1 MSRVRRVSL
10 LLAMCVSVLI
20 ARPGDVAA
28 QSVPPSADAP
38 PAGVFEEA
46 LVSGISVLHDND
58 GWPHPG
64 NSFKDDNYS
73 AGIEIRVNGR
83 AVSRAGLTRPLDGLD
98 WMTRVHRRNARGSRR
113 YHSAL
118 VFGLAYT
125 PDVLDTDVPQR
136 DDRPF
141 ASLVGLAVRRT
152 SVHGA
157 LSDRVWSSE
166 VAVGVL
172 GLDAARHVQT
182 LLHRTRRWMTGN
194 PTPVDPLGWTNQISD
209 GGEPTALYRVGYER
223 LLAGD
228 AAGTARKHWQVT
240 GALEGSVGYQ
250 TNVSAAVAARA
261 GVFTSEFWEFSSGIR
276 SAGVGRQ
283 QPSPDGAPRWELF
296 AFGLARPRL
305 VGWNALLQGQFR
317 ESEHT
322 VRIKRLI
329 GEWEGGAGASLPMGE
344 WHLQA
349 VVQFAQG
356 RTTEF
361 VAPKARLYTWGTIML
376 MVSRGAGRR

>member
-1 MSRVRRVSL
+1 MTRVYRTGLLVALRVAV
-10 LLAMCVSVLI
+10 LAAL
-20 ARPGDVAA
+20 PGVVAA
-28 QSVPPSADAP
+28 QSAP
-38 PAGVFEEA
+38 GPAASPATGVFEEA
-46 LVSGISVLHDND
+46 LVSGVSLLHDND

-73 AGIEIRVNGR
+73 AGIEIRLNGR
-83 AVSRAGLTRPLDGLD
+83 AVRRAGLTRPLEGLD
-98 WMTRVHRRNARGSRR
+98 WLTRVNRRHARASRLF
-113 YHSAL
+113 HSAQL
-118 VFGLAYT
+118 FGLAYT

-152 SVHGA
+152 SVHGPA
-157 LSDRVWSSE
+157 NDRVWSSE
-166 VAVGVL
+166 FAIGVL
-172 GLDAARHVQT
+172 GLDAAQHVQT

-209 GGEPTALYRVGYER
+209 GGEPTALYRVSYER

-228 AAGTARKHWQVT
+228 PAGAARKHWQVT
-240 GALEGSVGYQ
+240 GGLDGSVGYQ
-250 TNVSAAVAARA
+250 TNASAAIASRVGA
-261 GVFTSEFWEFSSGIR
+261 FSSEFWEFSSGLR

-283 QPSPDGAPRWELF
+283 QPAPSGSPRWDLF
-296 AFGLARPRL
+296 AFGLARPR
-305 VGWNALLQGQFR
+305 VVVWNALLQGQFR

-322 VRIKRLI
+322 VRVKRLI
-329 GEWEGGAGASLPMGE
+329 GEWEGGAGASVAMGR

-349 VVQFAQG
+349 VVQVAQG

-376 MVSRGAGRR
+376 MMSRSIGR

>member
-1 MSRVRRVSL
+1 MTRVYRTGLLVALRVAV
-10 LLAMCVSVLI
+10 LAAL
-20 ARPGDVAA
+20 PGVVAA
-28 QSVPPSADAP
+28 QSAP
-38 PAGVFEEA
+38 GPAASPATGVFEEA
-46 LVSGISVLHDND
+46 LVSGVSLLHDND

-73 AGIEIRVNGR
+73 AGIEIRLNGR
-83 AVSRAGLTRPLDGLD
+83 AVRRAGLTRPLEGLD
-98 WMTRVHRRNARGSRR
+98 WLTRVNRRHARASRLF
-113 YHSAL
+113 HSAQL
-118 VFGLAYT
+118 FGLAYT

-152 SVHGA
+152 SVHGPA
-157 LSDRVWSSE
+157 NDRVWSSE
-166 VAVGVL
+166 FAIGVL
-172 GLDAARHVQT
+172 GLDAAQHVQT

-209 GGEPTALYRVGYER
+209 GGEPTALYRVSYER

-228 AAGTARKHWQVT
+228 PAGAARKHWQVT
-240 GALEGSVGYQ
+240 GGLDGSVGYQ
-250 TNVSAAVAARA
+250 TNASAAIAARA
-261 GVFTSEFWEFSSGIR
+261 GAFSSEFWEFSSGLR

-283 QPSPDGAPRWELF
+283 TAPSGGPRWDLF
-296 AFGLARPRL
+296 AFGLARPR
-305 VGWNALLQGQFR
+305 VVVWNALLQGQFR

-322 VRIKRLI
+322 VRVKRLI
-329 GEWEGGAGASLPMGE
+329 GEWEGGFGASWPAGR

-349 VVQFAQG
+349 VVQVAQG

-376 MVSRGAGRR
+376 MMSRSAGG

>member
-1 MSRVRRVSL
+1 MSRVCRAR
-10 LLAMCVSVLI
+10 LLAGLCAAILAVLPGVVI
-20 ARPGDVAA
+20 AQD
-28 QSVPPSADAP
+28 VPPPIDAP
-38 PAGVFEEA
+38 VSGVFEEA

-73 AGIEIRVNGR
+73 AGLEIRLNGR
-83 AVSRAGLTRPLDGLD
+83 AVRRAGLTRPLDGID
-98 WMTRVHRRNARGSRR
+98 WLTRVNLRHAGATRL
-113 YHSAL
+113 YHSAQI
-118 VFGLAYT
+118 FGLAYT

-141 ASLVGLAVRRT
+141 ASLVGIAVRRT

-166 VAVGVL
+166 FAVGLL
-172 GLDAARHVQT
+172 GLDAARQVQT
-182 LLHRTRRWMTGN
+182 ILHRTRRWMTGN
-194 PTPVDPLGWTNQISD
+194 PTPVDPLGWTNQIAD
-209 GGEPTALYRVGYER
+209 GGEPTALYRVSYER

-228 AAGTARKHWQVT
+228 GAGTARKHWQVT
-240 GALEGSVGYQ
+240 GGLDGSVGYQ
-250 TNVSAAVAARA
+250 TNASAALAARA
-261 GVFTSEFWEFSSGIR
+261 GVFTSDFWEFSRGIR

-283 QPSPDGAPRWELF
+283 QPALAGVPRWELF
-296 AFGLARPRL
+296 AFGLARPR
-305 VGWNALLQGQFR
+305 VVAWNALLQGQFR

-322 VRIKRLI
+322 VRVKRLI
-329 GEWEGGAGASLPMGE
+329 GEWEGGVGASLPMGS

-349 VVQFAQG
+349 VVQLVQG

-376 MVSRGAGRR
+376 MMSRSASR

>member
-1 MSRVRRVSL
+1 MPPPRCPPPPLVLCVV
-10 LLAMCVSVLI
+10 LLAALS
-20 ARPGDVAA
+20 GVAA
-28 QSVPPSADAP
+28 AQPAPVPADATTS
-38 PAGVFEEA
+38 GVFEEA

-64 NSFKDDNYS
+64 NSFRDDNYS
-73 AGIEIRVNGR
+73 AGLEIRVNGR
-83 AVSRAGLTRPLDGLD
+83 IVARAGLTRPLEGLD
-98 WMTRVHRRNARGSRR
+98 WLTRVNRRHAHATRLF
-113 YHSAL
+113 HSAQL
-118 VFGLAYT
+118 FGLAYT

-152 SVHGA
+152 SVHGEA
-157 LSDRVWSSE
+157 SDRVWSSE
-166 VAVGVL
+166 FAIGVL
-172 GLDAARHVQT
+172 GLDAARHLQT
-182 LLHRTRRWMTGN
+182 VLHRTRRWMTGN

-209 GGEPTALYRVGYER
+209 GGEPTALYRVSYER

-228 AAGTARKHWQVT
+228 GARTARKHWQVT
-240 GALEGSVGYQ
+240 GGLDGGVGYQ
-250 TNVSAAVAARA
+250 TNASAAVAARVGA
-261 GVFTSEFWEFSSGIR
+261 FSSDFWEFSSGIR

-283 QPSPDGAPRWELF
+283 QPPPAGVPRWELF
-296 AFGLARPRL
+296 AFGLARPR
-305 VGWNALLQGQFR
+305 VVVWNALLQGQFR

-322 VRIKRLI
+322 VRAKRLI
-329 GEWEGGAGASLPMGE
+329 GEWEGGLGASLPMGR

-376 MVSRGAGRR
+376 MMSRSAGR

>member
-1 MSRVRRVSL
+1 MTRVCRAHL
-10 LLAMCVSVLI
+10 LTGLCCAVQLAAL
-20 ARPGDVAA
+20 PGFVAA
-28 QSVPPSADAP
+28 QSAP
-38 PAGVFEEA
+38 GPAALPATGVFEEA
-46 LVSGISVLHDND
+46 LVSGFSLLHDND

-73 AGIEIRVNGR
+73 AGIELRLNGR
-83 AVSRAGLTRPLDGLD
+83 AVRRAGLTRPLEGLD
-98 WMTRVHRRNARGSRR
+98 WLTRLGRRHARGSRLF
-113 YHSAL
+113 HSAQL
-118 VFGLAYT
+118 FGLAYT

-152 SVHGA
+152 SVHGPA
-157 LSDRVWSSE
+157 SDRVWSSE
-166 VAVGVL
+166 FAIGVL

-209 GGEPTALYRVGYER
+209 GGEPTALYRVSYER

-228 AAGTARKHWQVT
+228 VAGAARKHWQVT
-240 GALEGSVGYQ
+240 GGLDGSVGYQ
-250 TNVSAAVAARA
+250 TNASAAVAARVGA
-261 GVFTSEFWEFSSGIR
+261 FSSDFWEFSSGLR

-283 QPSPDGAPRWELF
+283 QRAPSGGPRWDLF
-296 AFGLARPRL
+296 AFGVARPR
-305 VGWNALLQGQFR
+305 VVVWNALLQGQFR
-317 ESEHT
+317 DSEHT
-322 VRIKRLI
+322 VRVKRLI
-329 GEWEGGAGASLPMGE
+329 GEWEGGLGASLPMGR

-361 VAPKARLYTWGTIML
+361 VAPKARLYTWGSILL
-376 MVSRGAGRR
+376 MMSRSGGR

>member
-1 MSRVRRVSL
+1 MRRVRDVGLPAALRVAI
-10 LLAMCVSVLI
+10 LAAL
-20 ARPGDVAA
+20 PGVVAA
-28 QSVPPSADAP
+28 QEVPLPVVAP
-38 PAGVFEEA
+38 AAGVFQEA
-46 LVSGISVLHDND
+46 LITGISLLHDND

-73 AGIEIRVNGR
+73 AGFELRLNGR
-83 AVSRAGLTRPLDGLD
+83 AVRRAGLTRPLEGLD
-98 WMTRVHRRNARGSRR
+98 WLTRVNRRHAHATRR
-113 YHSAL
+113 FHSAQL
-118 VFGLAYT
+118 FGLAYT

-152 SVHGA
+152 SVHGEA
-157 LSDRVWSSE
+157 SDRAWSSE
-166 VAVGVL
+166 FAIGML
-172 GLDAARHVQT
+172 GLDAARHLQT

-194 PTPVDPLGWTNQISD
+194 PTPVDPRGWSNQIAD
-209 GGEPTALYRVGYER
+209 GGEPTALYRVSYER

-228 AAGTARKHWQVT
+228 GAGMRRKHWQVT
-240 GALEGSVGYQ
+240 GGLEGSVGYQ
-250 TNVSAAVAARA
+250 TNASAAIGGRVGA
-261 GVFTSEFWEFSSGIR
+261 FTSDFWEFSSGIR

-283 QPSPDGAPRWELF
+283 QPPSAGAPRWELF
-296 AFGLARPRL
+296 AFGLARPR
-305 VGWNALLQGQFR
+305 VVAWNALLQGQFH

-322 VRIKRLI
+322 VRVKRLV
-329 GEWEGGAGASLPMGE
+329 GEWEGGAGGSVPMGT

-376 MVSRGAGRR
+376 MMSRSAGR

>member
-1 MSRVRRVSL
+1 MSRVCRAR
-10 LLAMCVSVLI
+10 LLAGLCAAILAVL
-20 ARPGDVAA
+20 PGVVTA
-28 QSVPPSADAP
+28 QEVPPPIDAP
-38 PAGVFEEA
+38 VSGVFEEA

-73 AGIEIRVNGR
+73 AGLEIRLNGR
-83 AVSRAGLTRPLDGLD
+83 AVRRAGLTRPLDGID
-98 WMTRVHRRNARGSRR
+98 WLTRVNRRHAGATRL
-113 YHSAL
+113 YHSAQI
-118 VFGLAYT
+118 FGLAYT

-141 ASLVGLAVRRT
+141 ASLVGIAVRRT

-166 VAVGVL
+166 FAVGVL
-172 GLDAARHVQT
+172 GLDAARQVQT

-194 PTPVDPLGWTNQISD
+194 PTPVDPLGWTNQIAD
-209 GGEPTALYRVGYER
+209 GGEPTALYRVSYER

-228 AAGTARKHWQVT
+228 GARTARKHWQVT
-240 GALEGSVGYQ
+240 GGLEGSVGYE
-250 TNVSAAVAARA
+250 TNASAALAARVGA
-261 GVFTSEFWEFSSGIR
+261 FTSDFWEFSRGIR

-283 QPSPDGAPRWELF
+283 QPALAGVPRWELF
-296 AFGLARPRL
+296 AFGLARPR
-305 VGWNALLQGQFR
+305 VVAWNALLQGQFR

-322 VRIKRLI
+322 VRVKRLI
-329 GEWEGGAGASLPMGE
+329 GEWEGGVGASLPMGS

-349 VVQFAQG
+349 VVQLVQG

-376 MVSRGAGRR
+376 MMSRSASR

>member
-1 MSRVRRVSL
+1 MPHPRCL
-10 LLAMCVSVLI
+10 LPLPALGLALLAGLPRG
-20 ARPGDVAA
+20 AAA
-28 QSVPPSADAP
+28 QPAPVPADATTS
-38 PAGVFEEA
+38 GVFEEA
-46 LVSGISVLHDND
+46 FVSGISLLHDND

-64 NSFKDDNYS
+64 NSFRDDNYS
-73 AGIEIRVNGR
+73 AGLEIRVNGR
-83 AVSRAGLTRPLDGLD
+83 IVARAGLTRPLEVLD
-98 WMTRVHRRNARGSRR
+98 WLTRVNRRHAHATRLF
-113 YHSAL
+113 HSAQL
-118 VFGLAYT
+118 FGLAYT

-152 SVHGA
+152 SVHGEA
-157 LSDRVWSSE
+157 SDRVWSSE
-166 VAVGVL
+166 FAIGVL
-172 GLDAARHVQT
+172 GLDAARHLQT
-182 LLHRTRRWMTGN
+182 VLHRTRRWMTGN

-209 GGEPTALYRVGYER
+209 GGEPTALYRVSYER

-228 AAGTARKHWQVT
+228 GAGTARKHWQVT
-240 GALEGSVGYQ
+240 GGLDGGVGYQ
-250 TNVSAAVAARA
+250 TNASAAVAARVGA
-261 GVFTSEFWEFSSGIR
+261 FSSDFWEFSSGIR

-283 QPSPDGAPRWELF
+283 QPPPAGVPRWELF
-296 AFGLARPRL
+296 AFGLARPR
-305 VGWNALLQGQFR
+305 VVVWNALLQGQFR

-322 VRIKRLI
+322 VRVKRLI
-329 GEWEGGAGASLPMGE
+329 GEWEGGLGASLPMGR

-376 MVSRGAGRR
+376 MMSRSAGR

>member
-1 MSRVRRVSL
+1 VAAVAAL
-10 LLAMCVSVLI
+10 
-20 ARPGDVAA
+20 PGVVAA
-28 QSVPPSADAP
+28 QGVPPADTP
-38 PAGVFEEA
+38 VSGVFQEA
-46 LVSGISVLHDND
+46 LVTGISVLHDND

-73 AGIEIRVNGR
+73 AGFEIRVNGR
-83 AVSRAGLTRPLDGLD
+83 IVSRAGLARPLDGFD
-98 WMTRVHRRNARGSRR
+98 WLTRMNRRHARASRR
-113 YHSAL
+113 YHSAQ

-125 PDVLDTDVPQR
+125 PDVLDSDAPQR

-141 ASLVGLAVRRT
+141 ASLVGMAVRRT

-166 VAVGVL
+166 VAVGML
-172 GLDAARHVQT
+172 GLDAGRRVQT

-194 PTPVDPLGWTNQISD
+194 STPVDPLGWTNQISD
-209 GGEPTALYRVGYER
+209 GGEPTALYRVSYER

-228 AAGTARKHWQVT
+228 GAGTARKHWQLT
-240 GALEGSVGYQ
+240 GALDGSVGYQ
-250 TNVSAAVAARA
+250 TNASAAIAARV
-261 GVFTSEFWEFSSGIR
+261 GVFTSDFWEFSSGIR

-283 QPSPDGAPRWELF
+283 QMAPAGEPRRELF
-296 AFGLARPRL
+296 AFGLARPRV

-317 ESEHT
+317 ESVHT
-322 VRIKRLI
+322 VRVKRLI
-329 GEWEGGAGASLPMGE
+329 GEWEGGVGASLPVGQ

-349 VVQFAQG
+349 VAQFVQG

-361 VAPKARLYTWGTIML
+361 VAPKARLYTWGTILL
-376 MVSRGAGRR
+376 MVSRGAGSR

>member
-1 MSRVRRVSL
+1 MPHPRCLLPLPVL
-10 LLAMCVSVLI
+10 GLALLAGL
-20 ARPGDVAA
+20 PGGAAA
-28 QSVPPSADAP
+28 QPAPVPADATTS
-38 PAGVFEEA
+38 GVFEEA
-46 LVSGISVLHDND
+46 FVSGISLLHDND

-64 NSFKDDNYS
+64 NSFRDDNYS
-73 AGIEIRVNGR
+73 AGLEIRVNGR
-83 AVSRAGLTRPLDGLD
+83 IVARAGLTRPLEVLD
-98 WMTRVHRRNARGSRR
+98 WLTRVNRRHAHATRLF
-113 YHSAL
+113 HSAQL
-118 VFGLAYT
+118 FGLAYT

-152 SVHGA
+152 SVHGEA
-157 LSDRVWSSE
+157 SDRVWSSE
-166 VAVGVL
+166 FAIGVL
-172 GLDAARHVQT
+172 GLDAARHLQT
-182 LLHRTRRWMTGN
+182 VLHRTRRWMTGN

-209 GGEPTALYRVGYER
+209 GGEPTALYRVSYER

-228 AAGTARKHWQVT
+228 GAGTARKHWQVT
-240 GALEGSVGYQ
+240 GGLDGGVGYQ
-250 TNVSAAVAARA
+250 TNASAAVAARVGA
-261 GVFTSEFWEFSSGIR
+261 FSSDFWEFSSGIR

-283 QPSPDGAPRWELF
+283 QPPPAGVPRWELF
-296 AFGLARPRL
+296 AFGLARPR
-305 VGWNALLQGQFR
+305 VVVWNALLQGQFR

-322 VRIKRLI
+322 VRVKRLI
-329 GEWEGGAGASLPMGE
+329 GEWEGGLGASLPMGR

-376 MVSRGAGRR
+376 MMSRSAGR

>member
-1 MSRVRRVSL
+1 MSRVCRAR
-10 LLAMCVSVLI
+10 LLAGLCAAILAVL
-20 ARPGDVAA
+20 PGVVTA
-28 QSVPPSADAP
+28 QEVPPPIDAP
-38 PAGVFEEA
+38 VSGVFEEA

-73 AGIEIRVNGR
+73 AGLEIRLNGR
-83 AVSRAGLTRPLDGLD
+83 AVRRAGLTRPLDGID
-98 WMTRVHRRNARGSRR
+98 WLTRVNRRHAGATRL
-113 YHSAL
+113 YHSAQI
-118 VFGLAYT
+118 FGLAYT

-141 ASLVGLAVRRT
+141 ASLVGIAVRRT

-166 VAVGVL
+166 FAVGLL
-172 GLDAARHVQT
+172 GLDAARQVQT

-194 PTPVDPLGWTNQISD
+194 PTPVDPLGWTNQIAD
-209 GGEPTALYRVGYER
+209 GGEPTALYRVSYER

-228 AAGTARKHWQVT
+228 GAGTARKHWQVT
-240 GALEGSVGYQ
+240 GGLDGSVGYQ
-250 TNVSAAVAARA
+250 TNASAALAARA
-261 GVFTSEFWEFSSGIR
+261 GVFTSDFWEFSRGIR

-283 QPSPDGAPRWELF
+283 QPALAGVPRWELF
-296 AFGLARPRL
+296 AFGLARPR
-305 VGWNALLQGQFR
+305 VVAWNALLQGQFR

-322 VRIKRLI
+322 VRVKRLI
-329 GEWEGGAGASLPMGE
+329 GEWEGGVGASLPMGS

-349 VVQFAQG
+349 VVQLVQG

-376 MVSRGAGRR
+376 MMSRSASR

>member
-1 MSRVRRVSL
+1 MSRVCRAR
-10 LLAMCVSVLI
+10 LLAGLCAAILAVL
-20 ARPGDVAA
+20 PGVVTA
-28 QSVPPSADAP
+28 QEVPPPVDAP
-38 PAGVFEEA
+38 VSGVFEEA

-73 AGIEIRVNGR
+73 AGLEIRLNGR
-83 AVSRAGLTRPLDGLD
+83 AVRRAGLTRPLDGID
-98 WMTRVHRRNARGSRR
+98 WLTRVNRRHAGATRL
-113 YHSAL
+113 YHSAQI
-118 VFGLAYT
+118 FGLAYT

-141 ASLVGLAVRRT
+141 ASLVGIAVRRT

-166 VAVGVL
+166 FAVGLL
-172 GLDAARHVQT
+172 GLDAARQVQT
-182 LLHRTRRWMTGN
+182 ILHRTRRWMTGN
-194 PTPVDPLGWTNQISD
+194 PTPVDPLGWTNQIAD
-209 GGEPTALYRVGYER
+209 GGEPTALYRVSYER

-228 AAGTARKHWQVT
+228 GAGTARKHWQVT
-240 GALEGSVGYQ
+240 GGLDGSVGYQ
-250 TNVSAAVAARA
+250 TNASAALAARA
-261 GVFTSEFWEFSSGIR
+261 GVFTSDFWEFSRGIR

-283 QPSPDGAPRWELF
+283 QPALAGVPRWELF
-296 AFGLARPRL
+296 AFGLARPR
-305 VGWNALLQGQFR
+305 VVAWNALLQGQFR

-322 VRIKRLI
+322 VRVKRLI
-329 GEWEGGAGASLPMGE
+329 GEWEGGVGASLPMGS

-349 VVQFAQG
+349 VVQLVQG

-376 MVSRGAGRR
+376 MMSRSASR

>member
-1 MSRVRRVSL
+1 MSRVCRAR
-10 LLAMCVSVLI
+10 LLAGLCAAILAVLPGVVI
-20 ARPGDVAA
+20 AQD
-28 QSVPPSADAP
+28 VPPPIDAP
-38 PAGVFEEA
+38 VSGVFEEA

-73 AGIEIRVNGR
+73 AGLEIRLNGR
-83 AVSRAGLTRPLDGLD
+83 AVRRAGLTRPLDGID
-98 WMTRVHRRNARGSRR
+98 WLTRVNLRHAGATRL
-113 YHSAL
+113 YHSAQI
-118 VFGLAYT
+118 FGLAYT

-141 ASLVGLAVRRT
+141 ASLVGIAVRRT

-166 VAVGVL
+166 FAVGLL
-172 GLDAARHVQT
+172 GLDAARQVQT

-194 PTPVDPLGWTNQISD
+194 PTPVDPLGWTNQIAD
-209 GGEPTALYRVGYER
+209 GGEPTALYRVSYER

-228 AAGTARKHWQVT
+228 GAGTARKHWQVT
-240 GALEGSVGYQ
+240 GGLDGSVGYQ
-250 TNVSAAVAARA
+250 TNASAALAARA
-261 GVFTSEFWEFSSGIR
+261 GVFTSDFWEFSRGIR

-283 QPSPDGAPRWELF
+283 QPALAGVPRWELF
-296 AFGLARPRL
+296 AFGLARPR
-305 VGWNALLQGQFR
+305 VVAWNALLQGQFR

-322 VRIKRLI
+322 VRVKRLI
-329 GEWEGGAGASLPMGE
+329 GEWEGGVGASLPMGS

-349 VVQFAQG
+349 VVQLVQG

-376 MVSRGAGRR
+376 MMSRSASR

>member
-1 MSRVRRVSL
+1 MSRVCRAR
-10 LLAMCVSVLI
+10 LLAGLCAAILA
-20 ARPGDVAA
+20 ARPGVVTA
-28 QSVPPSADAP
+28 QEVPPPIDAP
-38 PAGVFEEA
+38 VSGVFEEA

-73 AGIEIRVNGR
+73 AGLEIRLNGR
-83 AVSRAGLTRPLDGLD
+83 AVRRAGLTRPLDGID
-98 WMTRVHRRNARGSRR
+98 WLTRVNRRHAGATRL
-113 YHSAL
+113 YHSAQI
-118 VFGLAYT
+118 FGLAYT

-141 ASLVGLAVRRT
+141 ASLVGIAVRRT

-166 VAVGVL
+166 FAVGLL
-172 GLDAARHVQT
+172 GLDAARQVQT

-194 PTPVDPLGWTNQISD
+194 PTPVDPLGWTNQIAD
-209 GGEPTALYRVGYER
+209 GGEPTALYRVSYER

-228 AAGTARKHWQVT
+228 GARTARKHWQVT
-240 GALEGSVGYQ
+240 GGLDGSVGYQ
-250 TNVSAAVAARA
+250 TNASAALAARVGA
-261 GVFTSEFWEFSSGIR
+261 FTSDFWEFSRGIR

-283 QPSPDGAPRWELF
+283 QPALAGVPRWELF
-296 AFGLARPRL
+296 AFGLARPR
-305 VGWNALLQGQFR
+305 VVAWNALLQGQFR

-322 VRIKRLI
+322 VRVKRLI
-329 GEWEGGAGASLPMGE
+329 GEWEGGVGASLPMGS

-349 VVQFAQG
+349 VVQLVQG

-376 MVSRGAGRR
+376 MMSRSASR

>member
-1 MSRVRRVSL
+1 MRRACRL
-10 LLAMCVSVLI
+10 GLI
-20 ARPGDVAA
+20 AGLGAAILAALPGVAA
-28 QSVPPSADAP
+28 AQPMPSAADAP
-38 PAGVFEEA
+38 SAVFEEA
-46 LVSGISVLHDND
+46 LVSGISLLHDND

-73 AGIEIRVNGR
+73 AGLEIRVNGR
-83 AVSRAGLTRPLDGLD
+83 VIPRAGLTRPLDGLD
-98 WMTRVHRRNARGSRR
+98 WLTRVNRMHARATRRF
-113 YHSAL
+113 HSAQ

-152 SVHGA
+152 SVLGEA
-157 LSDRVWSSE
+157 GDRAWSSE
-166 VAVGVL
+166 FAIGVL

-228 AAGTARKHWQVT
+228 GAETARKHWQVT
-240 GALEGSVGYQ
+240 GTLDGSVGYQ
-250 TNVSAAVAARA
+250 TNASAAITARA
-261 GVFTSEFWEFSSGIR
+261 GVFTSEFWEFVSGIR
-276 SAGVGRQ
+276 SAGAGRQ
-283 QPSPDGAPRWELF
+283 QPAPGGVPRWDLF
-296 AFGLARPRL
+296 AFGLVRPRL
-305 VGWNALLQGQFR
+305 VAWNALLQGQFR
-317 ESEHT
+317 ASEHT
-322 VRIKRLI
+322 VRVKRLI
-329 GEWEGGAGASLPMGE
+329 GEWEGGAGASVPMGS
-344 WHLQA
+344 WHLQG
-349 VVQFAQG
+349 VVQVAQG

-376 MVSRGAGRR
+376 LVSREARGR

>member
-1 MSRVRRVSL
+1 MTRVCRPGLFVALRVA
-10 LLAMCVSVLI
+10 LLAAL
-20 ARPGDVAA
+20 PGVVAA
-28 QSVPPSADAP
+28 QSAP
-38 PAGVFEEA
+38 GPVDSPATGVFQEA
-46 LVSGISVLHDND
+46 LVSGVSLLHDND

-73 AGIEIRVNGR
+73 AGIEIRLNGR
-83 AVSRAGLTRPLDGLD
+83 VVRRAGLTRPLEGLD
-98 WMTRVHRRNARGSRR
+98 WLTRVNRRHARASRLF
-113 YHSAL
+113 HSAQL
-118 VFGLAYT
+118 FGLAYT

-152 SVHGA
+152 SVHGPA
-157 LSDRVWSSE
+157 NDRVWSSE
-166 VAVGVL
+166 FAIGVL

-209 GGEPTALYRVGYER
+209 GGEPTALYRVSYER

-228 AAGTARKHWQVT
+228 PAGAARKHWQVT
-240 GALEGSVGYQ
+240 GGLDGSVGYQ
-250 TNVSAAVAARA
+250 TNASAAIAARA
-261 GVFTSEFWEFSSGIR
+261 GAFSSEFWEFSSGLR

-283 QPSPDGAPRWELF
+283 TAPAGGRRWDLF
-296 AFGLARPRL
+296 AFGVARPR
-305 VGWNALLQGQFR
+305 VVVWNALLQGQFR

-322 VRIKRLI
+322 VRVKRLI
-329 GEWEGGAGASLPMGE
+329 GEWEGGAAASVAMGR

-349 VVQFAQG
+349 VVQVAQG

-376 MVSRGAGRR
+376 MMSRSAGR

>member
-1 MSRVRRVSL
+1 MSRVCRAR
-10 LLAMCVSVLI
+10 LLAGLCAAILAVLPGVVI
-20 ARPGDVAA
+20 AQD
-28 QSVPPSADAP
+28 VPPPIDAP
-38 PAGVFEEA
+38 VSGVFEEA

-73 AGIEIRVNGR
+73 AGLEIRLNGR
-83 AVSRAGLTRPLDGLD
+83 AVRRAGLTRPLDGID
-98 WMTRVHRRNARGSRR
+98 WLTRVNLRHAGATRL
-113 YHSAL
+113 YHSAQI
-118 VFGLAYT
+118 FGLAYT

-141 ASLVGLAVRRT
+141 ASLVGIAVRRT

-166 VAVGVL
+166 FAVGLL
-172 GLDAARHVQT
+172 GLDAARQVQT

-194 PTPVDPLGWTNQISD
+194 PTPVDPLGWTNQIAD
-209 GGEPTALYRVGYER
+209 GGEPTALYRVSYER

-228 AAGTARKHWQVT
+228 GARTARKHWQVT
-240 GALEGSVGYQ
+240 GGLDGSVGYE
-250 TNVSAAVAARA
+250 TNASAALAARA
-261 GVFTSEFWEFSSGIR
+261 GVFTSDFWEFSRGIR

-283 QPSPDGAPRWELF
+283 QPALAGVPRWELF
-296 AFGLARPRL
+296 AFGLARPR
-305 VGWNALLQGQFR
+305 VVAWNALLQGQFR

-322 VRIKRLI
+322 VRVKRLI
-329 GEWEGGAGASLPMGE
+329 GEWEGGVGASLPMGS

-349 VVQFAQG
+349 VVQLVQG

-376 MVSRGAGRR
+376 MMSRSASR